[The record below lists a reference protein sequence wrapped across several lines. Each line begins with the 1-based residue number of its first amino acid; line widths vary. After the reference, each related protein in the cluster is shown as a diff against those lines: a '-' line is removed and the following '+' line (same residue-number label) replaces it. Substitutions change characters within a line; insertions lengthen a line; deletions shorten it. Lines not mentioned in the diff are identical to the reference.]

1 MEEKMSERSM
11 IVSIIGRPNVG
22 KSTIF
27 NRLMKKQ
34 HLAMTH
40 DQPGVTRDR
49 HYGIVKLEEHVDGKN
64 LEAEIILV
72 DTGGFYPEKIA
83 IDTHKKKNN
92 VDPFFNIM
100 ADHAKLAIDE
110 SDLVL
115 FVVDVREGFL
125 PFDKGICDYI
135 KSTRKPFWL
144 IMNKFDTE
152 KQEGDQYD
160 FYTLGLDES
169 DMMIV
174 SAEHN
179 RGFGDI
185 RDKMLLMSAAFQTKE
200 HTRDIDQQL
209 QFGVKPRNDVVSSV
223 AIIGAPNAGKSTL
236 LNCLVGAQRAL
247 VSEIAGTTVDPIEG
261 YIDLYFGPDIDL
273 LSPVDNQFR
282 KDTAEIYE
290 ELKRFQESGDVDL
303 NISVDEDDL
312 SEEEKKIYV
321 EYGQTEE
328 ARFED
333 TEGDVGNSS
342 DFSFDESNTGPD
354 LYSEKE
360 ILSAIEKNWEAPEE
374 EVANL
379 EFAQL
384 KNRWR
389 SIKIV
394 DTAGI
399 RKAKLVEGFIE
410 TQSVYRSLRAI
421 SESEIVLFMVD
432 STLGITHQDRR
443 LCDIALEKGKSVII
457 CLNKIDLLRETFAD
471 VKKKNEWL
479 QNLRDEVPWLAF
491 CQLVTISAQKNR
503 NINYLREAMKRTIV
517 VRNRKIPTGALNRCL
532 LNLTDKNPVIVKK
545 TNGTR
550 FKVKYA
556 SMLKTSPPTF
566 LLFSNKSLGIPEN
579 YRKYLVN
586 GLRKEFDLTNTP
598 VHLIF
603 RTSTDIERKMRKVEK
618 KGSNRA

>member
-1 MEEKMSERSM
+1 
-11 IVSIIGRPNVG
+11 
-22 KSTIF
+22 
-27 NRLMKKQ
+27 
-34 HLAMTH
+34 MTH

-49 HYGIVKLEEHVDGKN
+49 HYGIMKMEEVVDGEE
-64 LEAEIILV
+64 LSDEVILV
-72 DTGGFYPEKIA
+72 DTGGFYPEKIE

-115 FVVDVREGFL
+115 FVVDVREGLL
-125 PFDKGICDYI
+125 PFDKGIGDYI

-144 IMNKFDTE
+144 VLNKFDTE

-160 FYTLGLDES
+160 FYTLGLDEEN
-169 DMMIV
+169 MLRV

-179 RGFGDI
+179 RGFYDL
-185 RDKMLLMSAAFQTKE
+185 REKLLRTSKKFRENLSKDTDE
-200 HTRDIDQQL
+200 YL
-209 QFGVKPRNDVVSSV
+209 QRGVRPQNDVVSNV
-223 AIIGAPNAGKSTL
+223 ALIGAPNAGKSTL

-273 LSPVDNQFR
+273 LSSRDNQFR
-282 KDTAEIYE
+282 KNNEEMFE

-303 NISVDEDDL
+303 NLSVDEEDL
-312 SEEEKKIYV
+312 TEEEKKIYV
-321 EYGQTEE
+321 EYGQTVESTFDDDEE
-328 ARFED
+328 VS
-333 TEGDVGNSS
+333 GSS
-342 DFSFDESNTGPD
+342 DFSFDESNTGTE
-354 LYSEKE
+354 LYGEKE
-360 ILSAIEKNWEAPEE
+360 IISEIEKNWDNAPEE

-379 EFAQL
+379 EFAQHV
-384 KNRWR
+384 NRWR
-389 SIKIV
+389 SIKLV

-399 RKAKLVEGFIE
+399 RKSKLVEGFIE

-421 SESEIVLFMVD
+421 TESDIVLFMVD

-443 LCDIALEKGKSVII
+443 LIDIALEKGKSVIV

-471 VKKKNEWL
+471 QKKKKEWI
-479 QNLRDEVPWLAF
+479 QNLRDDVPWLAF

-503 NINYLREAMKRTIV
+503 NINYLREAIKRTIV
-517 VRNRKIPTGALNRCL
+517 IRNRKIPTGALNRCL
-532 LNLTDKNPVIVKK
+532 LQLTEANPVIVKK

-556 SMLKTSPPTF
+556 SMLKSSPPTF
-566 LLFSNKSLGIPEN
+566 LLFSNKSQGIPEN
-579 YRKYLVN
+579 YRRYLVN

-603 RTSTDIERKMRKVEK
+603 RTSTDIERRMKKVEK
-618 KGSNRA
+618 RNSK

>member
-1 MEEKMSERSM
+1 MNQRSM
-11 IVSIIGRPNVG
+11 VVSIIGRPNVG

-49 HYGIVKLEEHVDGKN
+49 HYGILKLEEYVEG
-64 LEAEIILV
+64 AELQEDIILV
-72 DTGGFYPEKIA
+72 DTGGFYPDKIE
-83 IDTHKKKNN
+83 INTHKKKNN
-92 VDPFFNIM
+92 VDPFFNLM
-100 ADHAKLAIDE
+100 ADHAKLAINE

-115 FVVDVREGFL
+115 FVVDVREGLL

-144 IMNKFDTE
+144 VMNKFDTE

-160 FYTLGLDES
+160 FYTLGMDEE
-169 DMMIV
+169 DMLRV

-179 RGFGDI
+179 RGFYDLREKI
-185 RDKMLLMSAAFQTKE
+185 LKTAVKFKE
-200 HTRDIDQQL
+200 SEQAISVDSHL
-209 QFGVKPRNDVVSSV
+209 QNGVKPRNDVVSSV

-261 YIDLYFGPDIDL
+261 YIDLYFGPDVEML
-273 LSPVDNQFR
+273 TTRENQFR
-282 KDTAEIYE
+282 KDNEEMFE

-303 NISVDEDDL
+303 NISVDEEDL
-312 SEEEKKIYV
+312 TEEEKKIYV
-321 EYGQTEE
+321 EFGQTAEST
-328 ARFED
+328 FDED
-333 TEGDVGNSS
+333 ELGDDGSAGP
-342 DFSFDESNTGPD
+342 DFSFDESNTGTD
-354 LYSEKE
+354 LYTEKE
-360 ILSAIEKNWEAPEE
+360 ILGEIEKNWDTMPEE
-374 EVANL
+374 EVADL
-379 EFAQL
+379 EFVQYV
-384 KNRWR
+384 NRWR
-389 SIKIV
+389 SIKLV

-399 RKAKLVEGFIE
+399 RKSKLVEGFIE
-410 TQSVYRSLRAI
+410 TQSVYRSLRSI
-421 SESEIVLFMVD
+421 TESDIVLFMID

-457 CLNKIDLLRETFAD
+457 CLNKIDLLKDIFAD
-471 VKKKNEWL
+471 QKKKKEWL
-479 QNLRDEVPWLAF
+479 ENLRDEVPWLSF

-503 NINYLREAMKRTIV
+503 NINYLREAVKRTIV

-532 LNLTDKNPVIVKK
+532 LQLTDRNPVVVKK
-545 TNGTR
+545 TSGTR

-556 SMLKTSPPTF
+556 SMLKSSPPTF
-566 LLFSNKSLGIPEN
+566 LLFSNKSQGIPEN
-579 YRKYLVN
+579 YRRYLIN

-603 RTSTDIERKMRKVEK
+603 RTSTDIERRMKKVEK
-618 KGSNRA
+618 KALKK

>member
-1 MEEKMSERSM
+1 MNQRSM
-11 IVSIIGRPNVG
+11 VVSIIGRPNVG

-27 NRLMKKQ
+27 NRLMRKQ

-49 HYGIVKLEEHVDGKN
+49 HYGILKIEELVDDKLQEDEV
-64 LEAEIILV
+64 ILV
-72 DTGGFYPEKIA
+72 DTGGFYPDKIE
-83 IDTHKKKNN
+83 IDTHKRKNN

-115 FVVDVREGFL
+115 FIVDVREGFL

-144 IMNKFDTE
+144 VMNKFDTE

-160 FYTLGLDES
+160 FYKLGLDEE
-169 DMMIV
+169 DMMRV

-179 RGFGDI
+179 RGFYDL
-185 RDKMLLMSAAFQTKE
+185 RERLLKFALKFKE
-200 HTRDIDQQL
+200 TEASKQIDGNLQQ
-209 QFGVKPRNDVVSSV
+209 GVKPRHDVVSSV

-261 YIDLYFGPDIDL
+261 YIDLYFGPDVEML
-273 LSPVDNQFR
+273 TSRDNQFR
-282 KDTAEIYE
+282 KDSE
-290 ELKRFQESGDVDL
+290 ELFDELKKFQESGDVDL

-321 EYGQTEE
+321 EFGQTAESS
-328 ARFED
+328 FED
-333 TEGDVGNSS
+333 DGEEVGAGS
-342 DFSFDESNTGPD
+342 DFSFDESNTGSD
-354 LYSEKE
+354 LYSDKE
-360 ILSAIEKNWEAPEE
+360 ILSAIEKNFDNNTEE
-374 EVANL
+374 QVSDL
-379 EFAQL
+379 EFAQYV
-384 KNRWR
+384 NRWR

-399 RKAKLVEGFIE
+399 RKSKLVEGFIE
-410 TQSVYRSLRAI
+410 TQSVYRSLRSI
-421 SESEIVLFMVD
+421 TESDIVLFMVD

-443 LCDIALEKGKSVII
+443 LLDIALEKGKSVIV
-457 CLNKIDLLRETFAD
+457 CLNKIDLLKETFAD
-471 VKKKNEWL
+471 AKKKKEWL
-479 QNLRDEVPWLAF
+479 QDLRDDVPWLGF

-503 NINYLREAMKRTIV
+503 NINYLREAVKRTIV

-532 LNLTDKNPVIVKK
+532 LGLTDANPVVVKK
-545 TNGTR
+545 TSGTR

-556 SMLKTSPPTF
+556 SMLKSSPPTF
-566 LLFSNKSLGIPEN
+566 LLFSNKSQGIPEN
-579 YRKYLVN
+579 YRRYLAN

-603 RTSTDIERKMRKVEK
+603 RTSTDIERRMRKVEK
-618 KGSNRA
+618 KKLKG

>member
-1 MEEKMSERSM
+1 MNSRSM
-11 IVSIIGRPNVG
+11 VVSIIGRPNVG

-34 HLAMTH
+34 YLAMTH

-49 HYGIVKLEEHVDGKN
+49 HYGIMKLEESLEGEMK
-64 LEAEIILV
+64 EAEIILV
-72 DTGGFYPEKIA
+72 DTGGFYPEKIE
-83 IDTHKKKNN
+83 IDPKKKKNN

-100 ADHAKLAIDE
+100 ADHAKIAIEE

-144 IMNKFDTE
+144 LINKFDTE

-160 FYTLGLDES
+160 FYTLGLDEEN
-169 DMMIV
+169 MIKL

-179 RGFGDI
+179 RGFYDL
-185 RDKMLLMSAAFQTKE
+185 REKLLKKAITFNEKEQTE
-200 HTRDIDQQL
+200 ESILPQL
-209 QFGVKPRNDVVSSV
+209 QLGVKPENDVVAAV

-236 LNCLVGAQRAL
+236 LNRLVGAQRAL

-261 YIDLYFGPDIDL
+261 YIDLFFGPDVDI
-273 LSPVDNQFR
+273 LSARDNAFR
-282 KDTAEIYE
+282 KSNEDMMD
-290 ELKRFQESGDVDL
+290 ELKAFQESGDVDL
-303 NISVDEDDL
+303 NIAYDDDEL
-312 SEEEKKIYV
+312 TEEEKKIYV
-321 EYGQTEE
+321 EYGQTAE
-328 ARFED
+328 AVFDDGDED
-333 TEGDVGNSS
+333 VNNSS
-342 DFSFDESNTGPD
+342 DFSYDESNTGED
-354 LYSEKE
+354 YFSENE
-360 ILSAIEKNWEAPEE
+360 IVKAIESNWDSTEE
-374 EVANL
+374 DEQIADIENIQYV
-379 EFAQL
+379 
-384 KNRWR
+384 NRWR
-389 SIKIV
+389 SIKLV

-399 RKAKLVEGFIE
+399 RKAKQVEGFIE

-421 SESEIVLFMVD
+421 TESDIVLFMVD

-471 VKKKNEWL
+471 QKKKKEWM
-479 QNLRDEVPWLAF
+479 QNLRDDVPWLGF

-503 NINYLREAMKRTIV
+503 NINYLREALKRTV
-517 VRNRKIPTGALNRCL
+517 VIRNRKIPTGALNRCL
-532 LNLTDKNPVIVKK
+532 LYLTDKNPVVLKSSR
-545 TNGTR
+545 GTK

-556 SMLKTSPPTF
+556 SMLKSSPPTF
-566 LLFSNKSLGIPEN
+566 LLFSNKSQGIPEN
-579 YRKYLVN
+579 YRRYLIN

-603 RTSTDIERKMRKVEK
+603 RTSTDIERRMKKVEK
-618 KGSNRA
+618 ARSKSK